1 MFRES
6 YSKCAEATDG
16 VTFEIQNCIEQEFVY
31 QDDRLNAAY
40 KRLQTLVPA
49 AEMAVLRDAQRK
61 WIAEKDKAC
70 AWDAETEGQ
79 AQRIEAN
86 SCALKMTAERA
97 VELEAMVARQR

>member
-6 YSKCAEATDG
+6 YHKCAESTEG
-16 VTFEIQNCIEQEFVY
+16 VTYEIQACIEQEFEY
-31 QDDRLNAAY
+31 QDGRLNAAY
-40 KRLQTLVPA
+40 KRLQQVLPA
-49 AEMAVLRDAQRK
+49 AEMASLRDAQRK

-79 AQRIEAN
+79 AQRIDAN

-97 VELEAMVARQR
+97 VELEAMVAQPR